1 MHDLG
6 SESEMPEDVHERL
19 VRGAVDWGEGP
30 RENWYLKWKLRGSW
44 QAAAVNILLDFQ
56 KYGCRNRDTEKEG
69 GFKAEEANQWLRIGR
84 DLNNQLIPF
93 CNSSSMNLKINE
105 QLPWLI
111 K

>member
-19 VRGAVDWGEGP
+19 VRGAVDWGEVP

-56 KYGCRNRDTEKEG
+56 KYGWWTETETQRKRG
-69 GFKAEEANQWLRIGR
+69 DSKQRRRINGCE
-84 DLNNQLIPF
+84 LVVT
-93 CNSSSMNLKINE
+93 
-105 QLPWLI
+105 
-111 K
+111 